1 MALDIPVDSL
11 ASAADNPAASGNLA
25 DSPVASVLDNPAASG
40 NLADSPVASVLDNP
54 AVARNPVATAAWQ
67 RGAGAAAD
75 FVAGR
80 AAADS

>member
-11 ASAADNPAASGNLA
+11 ASAA
-25 DSPVASVLDNPAASG
+25 DNPAASG